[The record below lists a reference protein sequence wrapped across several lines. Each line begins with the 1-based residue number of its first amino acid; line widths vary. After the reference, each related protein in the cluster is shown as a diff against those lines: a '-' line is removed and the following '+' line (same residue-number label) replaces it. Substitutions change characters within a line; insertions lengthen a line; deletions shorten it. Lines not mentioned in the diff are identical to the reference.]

1 MNAPILVIGQSGQLA
16 RALVRRSEDAGT
28 ASRKDLDLSDLADV
42 FKANLEALIDQ
53 HSPRGIINAAAFT
66 HVDLAETNRDL
77 AFRVNADAPAV
88 IAQVCA
94 DQDIPFVHISTD
106 YVFDG
111 RQTRPWQETD
121 PTGPLNVYGDSK
133 RAGELGVQAAGGT
146 AVILRTSWVYD
157 LDGRNF
163 VTTMLRLAETHDEFR
178 IVDDQIGRPT
188 HADVL
193 AEAALAALGHHG
205 IFHVSGTGDAVS
217 WADFAKAIFDIAD
230 QDVTVTPIP
239 SSEYPTAAS
248 RPPYS
253 VLDTSK
259 FETKISA
266 LPDWRVTLRDAFT
279 QTG

>member
-1 MNAPILVIGQSGQLA
+1 MSSPILVIGQSGQLA
-16 RALVRRSEDAGT
+16 RALARRSEDVVT
-28 ASRKDLDLSDLADV
+28 VPRKDLDLSAPADV
-42 FKANLEALIDQ
+42 LTANLEALIKQ
-53 HSPRGIINAAAFT
+53 HAACGVINAAAFT

-94 DQDIPFVHISTD
+94 AHDIPFVHISTD

-111 RQTRPWQETD
+111 TAARPWQETD
-121 PTGPLNVYGDSK
+121 PTDPLNIYGDSK
-133 RAGELGVQAAGGT
+133 FAGEQGVQAEGGT
-146 AVILRTSWVYD
+146 AAILRTSWVYD

-163 VTTMLRLAETHDEFR
+163 VTTMLSLAETHDELR

-193 AEAALAALGHHG
+193 AEAAFAALGQNG
-205 IFHVSGTGDAVS
+205 IFHVSGTGEPVS
-217 WADFAKAIFDIAD
+217 WADFAKAIFDIAG
-230 QDVTVTPIP
+230 QNVTVTPIP
-239 SSEYPTAAS
+239 SSEYPTAAA
-248 RPPYS
+248 RPTYS

-259 FETKISA
+259 FETRVSA

>member
-1 MNAPILVIGQSGQLA
+1 MSSPILVIGQSGQLA
-16 RALVRRSEDAGT
+16 RALARRSDDVVT
-28 ASRKDLDLSDLADV
+28 ASRKDLDLSDPADV
-42 FKANLEALIDQ
+42 FKANLETLFKQ
-53 HSPRGIINAAAFT
+53 HAPCGVINAAALT

-94 DQDIPFVHISTD
+94 AHDIPFAHISTD

-111 RQTRPWQETD
+111 QQTRPWQETD
-121 PTGPLNVYGDSK
+121 PTYPLNVYGDSK

-146 AVILRTSWVYD
+146 AAILRTSWVYD

-163 VTTMLRLAETHDEFR
+163 VTTMLRLAETHDELR
-178 IVDDQIGRPT
+178 VVDDQIGRPT

-193 AEAALAALGHHG
+193 AESALAALGQNG

-217 WADFAKAIFDIAD
+217 WADFAKAIFDVAG

-239 SSEYPTAAS
+239 SSEYPTAAA
-248 RPPYS
+248 RPLYS

-259 FETKISA
+259 FETEVSA
-266 LPDWRVTLRDAFT
+266 LPDWRETLRNAFI
-279 QTG
+279 QTD